1 MKFVEAVV
9 LGEDSDEVGFLF
21 SPSCLSSPEGRILC
35 LFTLSFPVLLLF
47 SAWLSS
53 IYLIHLPLMVDG
65 MVLDYI
71 HSLFLFSPCLDLIN
85 PLGAVVAMWSGLF
98 HSGCTISCYH
108 IVCGVILLK
117 LCSSISMLLVLHG
130 KVKTHFR
137 WLVHKT
143 ISNNS

>member
-1 MKFVEAVV
+1 
-9 LGEDSDEVGFLF
+9 
-21 SPSCLSSPEGRILC
+21 
-35 LFTLSFPVLLLF
+35 
-47 SAWLSS
+47 
-53 IYLIHLPLMVDG
+53 